1 MRYALTVIAL
11 LFLSYYI
18 LIADCVQG
26 LKTKNTSS
34 VFLARKGQRQP
45 AKRGK
50 ERGIERGGRGKREK
64 KRGGNERKMGKKW
77 KK

>member
-34 VFLARKGQRQP
+34 VFLA
-45 AKRGK
+45 
-50 ERGIERGGRGKREK
+50 
-64 KRGGNERKMGKKW
+64 W
-77 KK
+77 